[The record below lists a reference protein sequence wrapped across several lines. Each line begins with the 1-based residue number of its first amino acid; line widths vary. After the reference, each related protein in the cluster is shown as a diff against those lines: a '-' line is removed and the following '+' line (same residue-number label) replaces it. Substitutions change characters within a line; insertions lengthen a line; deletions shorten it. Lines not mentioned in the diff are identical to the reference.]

1 MTFLVFLFFSLVHL
15 RRLLKTQL
23 SCGAPCKFYFYQS
36 LLTLGIT
43 FVYLKLLLAMVYNCP
58 SCPLLV
64 LPVVCTI
71 KNFFKHHRPHISYLD
86 WYFTP
91 NYINERLKW
100 FSNSG
105 IPNWP
110 GVLQYTDL
118 ADFADLLEVVG
129 LPRSLYCYLRG
140 CFTNSNLSLFDNFYF
155 YNTISC

>member
-1 MTFLVFLFFSLVHL
+1 
-15 RRLLKTQL
+15 
-23 SCGAPCKFYFYQS
+23 
-36 LLTLGIT
+36 
-43 FVYLKLLLAMVYNCP
+43 MVYHCP

-105 IPNWP
+105 IPNLP

-118 ADFADLLEVVG
+118 ADFVDLLEVVG

-140 CFTNSNLSLFDNFYF
+140 CFTNSNLSLFNNFYF
-155 YNTISC
+155 YNTISCSIYMQGFYKGELTLYTITSQQEKKKFVGMEYAIKLQR